1 MGTQRA
7 LIYTRL
13 SRADVLPDGTLDAEA
28 VARQERACRR
38 YCKQRGWRVVDV
50 VADNDVSASRYARK
64 TRPGW
69 DRALAAMEA
78 GEAEVVVATHLDRL
92 TRRPRDVEDLIDIAE
107 RTGAAF
113 ATLEGSLDL
122 STDDGRAMAR
132 VGVAFAAHYSDAT
145 SRRMR
150 SQRKDRALRGDPVR
164 TVDGFGWRDGI
175 PVADEAQAIR
185 DAAQTIIGGGTLATV
200 AREWNARG
208 LKRRRTESPWRASEV
223 RVVLLN
229 PRHAGLVVYRGEVVG
244 EADGPTILDRI
255 TWDELN
261 AVMNDPGRKRGP
273 RRRRGF
279 SGVMRCGLC
288 GGVMRATTLGAPN
301 RRARYWSC
309 QPDVGCGRVSVQA
322 EPVEQVVTDAMMTAA
337 DTGLPHTPEAVD
349 PEVAAE
355 LRTLDSEAQELGEA
369 YGRGDLPMAALLA
382 ATKGLEA
389 RRAALV
395 DRLTPRT
402 QTVALA
408 PYKKPGALRA
418 AWPDLDEVQRNVVV
432 RALVDAVVIEPA
444 NGRRD
449 PAARISEVRWRA

>member
-1 MGTQRA
+1 MGKRA
-7 LIYTRL
+7 LVYTRL
-13 SRADVLPDGTLDAEA
+13 SKADLLPDGSLDTES
-28 VARQERACRR
+28 VQRQERVLKG
-38 YCKQRGWRVVDV
+38 YCERHGMEVAGVVH
-50 VADNDVSASRYARK
+50 DNDFSASRYRRK
-64 TRPGW
+64 ERPGW
-69 DRALAAMEA
+69 
-78 GEAEVVVATHLDRL
+78 AEVMAALRAGTADAVIGQHWDRL
-92 TRRPRDVEDLIDIAE
+92 TRDNRDCEDLIDLVETAGIE
-107 RTGAAF
+107 VHTEHGPV
-113 ATLEGSLDL
+113 DL
-122 STDDGRAMAR
+122 VTDNGRAMAR
-132 VGVAFAAHYSDAT
+132 TAVTMAAHASDAT

-150 SQRKDRALRGDPVR
+150 AQRKDRAMRGKPVR
-164 TVDGFGWRDGI
+164 TVDGFGWQDGI
-175 PVADEAQAIR
+175 PVPDEAQAIQE
-185 DAAQTIIGGGTLATV
+185 AAQTIIGGGTLATV

-229 PRHAGLVVYRGEVVG
+229 PRHTGLVVYRGEVVA

-288 GGVMRATTLGAPN
+288 GGVMRATTLGAPS
-301 RRARYWSC
+301 RRARYWAC
-309 QPDVGCGRVSVQA
+309 QPNPGCGRIAVQA
-322 EPVEQVVTDAMMTAA
+322 DPVEAVVVEAVLTAT
-337 DTGLPHTPEAVD
+337 DTGLPRTPEAVD

-355 LRTLDSEAQELGEA
+355 LRTLDSEAKQLGEA

-402 QTVALA
+402 RTVALA